1 MRIHQPFRRTNAL
14 TFLEVIVIIA
24 VLVVLIGLLLPA
36 LNRPSDGGSRRH
48 CVNHLK
54 QLGLAARIFANDNEE
69 MFPWQV
75 STNAGGSREYRD
87 LPNSA
92 FRHFVAMS
100 NELSTPKVL
109 LCPEDKERTTATN
122 WLIGN
127 PNISYFLGLDAR
139 ESAPQVLLAGDRN
152 LMTNGVSV
160 GSGLLELTTN
170 LTVGWTSRMHNNA
183 GNVLFG
189 DGHVDALSN
198 NRLQE
203 QLINSSIATHRLVI
217 P

>member
-1 MRIHQPFRRTNAL
+1 MRIHQSGRNTAAL
-14 TFLEVIVIIA
+14 TLLEVIVIIA

-36 LNRPSDGGSRRH
+36 LSRAKPRSSRMS

-54 QLGLAARIFANDNEE
+54 QLGLAARIFSTDNEE

-75 STNAGGSREYRD
+75 STNSGGSREYRD
-87 LPNSA
+87 FPNSA

-100 NELSTPKVL
+100 NELSTPNVL
-109 LCPEDKERTTATN
+109 LCPEDKERTTANN

-127 PNISYFLGLDAR
+127 QNISYFLGLDAK
-139 ESAPQVLLAGDRN
+139 ESQPQVLLSGDRN
-152 LMTNGVSV
+152 LMTNGVPV
-160 GSGLLELTTN
+160 GSGLLERSTN

-203 QLINSSIATHRLVI
+203 QLIDSSIATNRLLI